1 LGFGFEESMDWL
13 DLYPKKSIL
22 FSHQKTKG
30 KYSLA
35 DCFMCS
41 VGKHFGTLAS
51 CFLPSSFYSYEI
63 VVLFCEISNYYML
76 FLGMLL

>member
-41 VGKHFGTLAS
+41 VGKHFGTLLLLAIIILQLRNC
-51 CFLPSSFYSYEI
+51 CF
-63 VVLFCEISNYYML
+63 VL
-76 FLGMLL
+76 